1 MDERDILYRV
11 LTIIGYSDSKLE
23 FINKFFSFI
32 YIESIARL
40 STELSLGDQKRLG
53 EELNH
58 AQDDEEQQK
67 EIILKYLPKEQFE
80 EIVAEVSEE
89 QFRDYLGTIMPT
101 LSEEKQMELTDFLS
115 SLQKPEA

>member
-1 MDERDILYRV
+1 
-11 LTIIGYSDSKLE
+11 
-23 FINKFFSFI
+23 
-32 YIESIARL
+32 
-40 STELSLGDQKRLG
+40 
-53 EELNH
+53 
-58 AQDDEEQQK
+58 
-67 EIILKYLPKEQFE
+67 LKYLPKEQFE